1 MPANKKPVKKSPKD
15 DILKYIHLAIDT
27 EKRGITFYSEAKRK
41 VDDYSM
47 TRLMDVLLE
56 QEHIHLKFFTDVY
69 NAEKRKG
76 IMDAAKKAG
85 SYKGQAPIKNPLFG
99 MEQLQS
105 VTKQKSTIYHLFNQA
120 IEFEQHG
127 HDLYMELAKKIKNK
141 RISNLL
147 KMIAHEELRHRD
159 FIRMHQDAIYD
170 TGYWL
175 GMEHVRLQT

>member
-1 MPANKKPVKKSPKD
+1 MAEKKKKPVKTD

-27 EKRGITFYSEAKRK
+27 EKRGIKFYSEAKKK

-76 IMDAAKKAG
+76 ISDAAKKAG

>member
-1 MPANKKPVKKSPKD
+1 MAEKKKKPVKTD

-127 HDLYMELAKKIKNK
+127 HDLYMELARKIKNK
-141 RISNLL
+141 RISDLL